1 MDPMNSQPSHDRTIE
16 TDEGVDTVSIF
27 QDPGLMQQVSRTEQ
41 DGFDT
46 LVGYFRCQFECGQQR
61 AVLHVVIQPAMPNLP
76 EVETMVVDAENVR
89 VRLTDIKVYG
99 VRAEIVLSQPAASR
113 MSILVEVIAAAPITV
128 GSQ

>member
-1 MDPMNSQPSHDRTIE
+1 MNSQPSHDRTIE

>member
-1 MDPMNSQPSHDRTIE
+1 MNSQPSYDRAIE
-16 TDEGVDTVSIF
+16 TDEAVDIVSIF

-46 LVGYFRCQFECGQQR
+46 LVGYFRCKFECGQQR
-61 AVLHVVIQPAMPNLP
+61 AVLHVVIQPAMPSLP

-99 VRAEIVLSQPAASR
+99 LRAEIVLSQPAASG
-113 MSILVEVIAAAPITV
+113 MSILIEVIAAAPMTV

>member
-1 MDPMNSQPSHDRTIE
+1 MNSQPSHDRTIE

-41 DGFDT
+41 DGFDN

>member
-1 MDPMNSQPSHDRTIE
+1 MNPQPSHDRTIE